1 MICFSIVCLYI
12 TTIALVIMD
21 TKSILVI
28 IFGIILVTAGTT
40 FSILQSAAGLMGDA
54 SVRIIEPKAPM
65 VASGDN
71 LYIVWWTNKSGNW
84 EVMFRASN
92 DTGETIGDKINLS
105 NSIDADSQ
113 NAEMV
118 AQDDN
123 VYVSWWEIST
133 NPANKT
139 SESVL
144 RISNDNG
151 ATFGPILMLGDN
163 GTLSAGG
170 GGRGQGTTRV
180 ATIATS
186 TPNSTSNTSAS
197 DNNII
202 SMVSSGDEGYLYEP
216 DTIQVNAGDTVTW
229 TNTDDASHTVTSG
242 SGTDENMGAEFDS
255 GMMSTG
261 KTFEHTFGAAG
272 EFPYFCI
279 IHPDMIGKVLVS

>member
-1 MICFSIVCLYI
+1 LLSIVCLYI

-40 FSILQSAAGLMGDA
+40 FSILQPAAGLMGYA
-54 SVRIIEPKAPM
+54 SIRITEPKAPM

-92 DTGETIGDKINLS
+92 DTGETIGDQINLS

-123 VYVSWWEIST
+123 VYVSWWETST

-139 SESVL
+139 SESML

-163 GTLSAGG
+163 GTLSAGSG
-170 GGRGQGTTRV
+170 GQGQRTTGA

-216 DTIQVNAGDTVTW
+216 DTIQVKVGDTVTW
-229 TNTDDASHTVTSG
+229 TNTDDALHTVTSG

-261 KTFEHTFGAAG
+261 KTFEHTFGTAG

-279 IHPDMIGKVLVS
+279 IHPDMVGNVLVS

>member
-1 MICFSIVCLYI
+1 LLSIVCLYI

-40 FSILQSAAGLMGDA
+40 FSILQPAAGLMGDA
-54 SVRIIEPKAPM
+54 SIRITEPKAPM

-92 DTGETIGDKINLS
+92 DTGETIGDQINLS

-123 VYVSWWEIST
+123 VYVSWWETST

-139 SESVL
+139 SESML

-163 GTLSAGG
+163 GTLSAGSG
-170 GGRGQGTTRV
+170 GQGQRTTGA

-216 DTIQVNAGDTVTW
+216 DTIQVKVGDTVTW
-229 TNTDDASHTVTSG
+229 TNTDDALHTVTSG

-261 KTFEHTFGAAG
+261 KTFEHTFGTAG

-279 IHPDMIGKVLVS
+279 IHPDMVGNVLVS

>member
-28 IFGIILVTAGTT
+28 IFGIIFFTAGTT

-54 SVRIIEPKAPM
+54 SVRITEPKAPM

-92 DTGETIGDKINLS
+92 DTGETIGDQINLS

-123 VYVSWWEIST
+123 VYVSWWETST

-170 GGRGQGTTRV
+170 GGRGQGTTGV
-180 ATIATS
+180 ATITTS

-229 TNTDDASHTVTSG
+229 TNTDDALHTVTSG

>member
-1 MICFSIVCLYI
+1 LLFYVCLYI

-21 TKSILVI
+21 TKSILVL

-54 SVRIIEPKAPM
+54 SVRITEPKAPM

-92 DTGETIGDKINLS
+92 DTGETIGDQINLS

-123 VYVSWWEIST
+123 VYVSWWETST

-144 RISNDNG
+144 RINNDNG

-170 GGRGQGTTRV
+170 GGRGQGTTGV
-180 ATIATS
+180 ATITTS
-186 TPNSTSNTSAS
+186 IPNSTSNTSAS

-229 TNTDDASHTVTSG
+229 TNTDDALHTVTSG

>member
-1 MICFSIVCLYI
+1 LLSIVCLYI

-21 TKSILVI
+21 TKSILVL

-54 SVRIIEPKAPM
+54 SVRITEPKAPM
-65 VASGDN
+65 VTSGDN

-92 DTGETIGDKINLS
+92 DTGETIGDQINLS

-123 VYVSWWEIST
+123 VYVSWWETST

-163 GTLSAGG
+163 GTLSAGS
-170 GGRGQGTTRV
+170 GGRGQGTTGV

-229 TNTDDASHTVTSG
+229 TNTDDALHTVTSG

-261 KTFEHTFGAAG
+261 KTFEHTFGTTG

-279 IHPDMIGKVLVS
+279 IHPDMVGNVLVS

>member
-1 MICFSIVCLYI
+1 LLSIVCLYI

-40 FSILQSAAGLMGDA
+40 FSILQPAAGLMGDA
-54 SVRIIEPKAPM
+54 SIRITEPKAPM
-65 VASGDN
+65 VASDDN

-92 DTGETIGDKINLS
+92 DTGETIGDQINLS

-123 VYVSWWEIST
+123 VYVSWWETST

-151 ATFGPILMLGDN
+151 ATFGPILRLGDI
-163 GTLSAGG
+163 GTLSAGSG
-170 GGRGQGTTRV
+170 GQGQRTTGA

-202 SMVSSGDEGYLYEP
+202 LMVSSGDEGYLYEP
-216 DTIQVNAGDTVTW
+216 DTIQVKVGDTVTW
-229 TNTDDASHTVTSG
+229 TNTDDALHTVTSG

-261 KTFEHTFGAAG
+261 KTFEHTFGTTG

-279 IHPDMIGKVLVS
+279 IHPDMVGNVLVS

>member
-21 TKSILVI
+21 TKSILVL

-54 SVRIIEPKAPM
+54 SVRITEPKAPM

-92 DTGETIGDKINLS
+92 DTGETIGDQINLS

-123 VYVSWWEIST
+123 VYVSWWETST

-170 GGRGQGTTRV
+170 GGRGQGTTGV

-229 TNTDDASHTVTSG
+229 TNTDDALHTVTSG

>member
-21 TKSILVI
+21 TKSILVL

-54 SVRIIEPKAPM
+54 SVRITEPKAPM

-92 DTGETIGDKINLS
+92 DTGETIGDQINLS

-123 VYVSWWEIST
+123 VYVSWWETST

-170 GGRGQGTTRV
+170 GGHGQGTTGV

-229 TNTDDASHTVTSG
+229 TNTDDALHTVTSG

-261 KTFEHTFGAAG
+261 KIFEHTFGAAG
-272 EFPYFCI
+272 EFLYFCI

>member
-28 IFGIILVTAGTT
+28 IFGIIFFTAGTT

-54 SVRIIEPKAPM
+54 SVRITEPKAPM

-92 DTGETIGDKINLS
+92 DTGETIGDQINLS

-123 VYVSWWEIST
+123 VYVSWWETST

-170 GGRGQGTTRV
+170 GGRGQGTTGV

-229 TNTDDASHTVTSG
+229 TNTDDALHTVTSG

>member
-12 TTIALVIMD
+12 TTIALLIMD

-28 IFGIILVTAGTT
+28 IFGIFLLTAGTT

-54 SVRIIEPKAPM
+54 SVRITEPKAPM

-84 EVMFRASN
+84 EAMFRASN
-92 DTGETIGDKINLS
+92 DTGETIGD
-105 NSIDADSQ
+105 Q
-113 NAEMV
+113 
-118 AQDDN
+118 
-123 VYVSWWEIST
+123 IS
-133 NPANKT
+133 
-139 SESVL
+139 L
-144 RISNDNG
+144 SNDNG

-170 GGRGQGTTRV
+170 GGQGQGTTGV

-197 DNNII
+197 DNYII

-229 TNTDDASHTVTSG
+229 TNTDDALHTVTSG

-255 GMMSTG
+255 GMMSTR

>member
-1 MICFSIVCLYI
+1 LLFYVCLYI

-21 TKSILVI
+21 TKSILVL

-54 SVRIIEPKAPM
+54 SVRITEPKAPM

-92 DTGETIGDKINLS
+92 DTGETIGDQINLS

-123 VYVSWWEIST
+123 VYVSWWETST

-170 GGRGQGTTRV
+170 GGRGQGTTGV

-186 TPNSTSNTSAS
+186 IPNSTSNTSAS

-229 TNTDDASHTVTSG
+229 TNTDDALHTVTSG

-261 KTFEHTFGAAG
+261 KIFEHTFGAAG
-272 EFPYFCI
+272 EFLYFCI

>member
-21 TKSILVI
+21 TKSILVL

-54 SVRIIEPKAPM
+54 SVRITEPKAPM

-123 VYVSWWEIST
+123 VYVSWWETST

-170 GGRGQGTTRV
+170 GGRGQGTTGV

-229 TNTDDASHTVTSG
+229 TNTDDALHTVTSG

>member
-1 MICFSIVCLYI
+1 LLSIVCLYI
-12 TTIALVIMD
+12 TTIALVIVD

-40 FSILQSAAGLMGDA
+40 FSILQPAAGLMGDA
-54 SVRIIEPKAPM
+54 SVRITEPKAPM

-92 DTGETIGDKINLS
+92 DTGETIGDQINLS

-123 VYVSWWEIST
+123 VYVSWWETST

-139 SESVL
+139 SESML

-163 GTLSAGG
+163 GTLSAGSG
-170 GGRGQGTTRV
+170 GQGQRTTGA

-216 DTIQVNAGDTVTW
+216 DTIQVKVGDTVTW
-229 TNTDDASHTVTSG
+229 TNTDDALHTVTSG

-261 KTFEHTFGAAG
+261 KTFEHTFGTAG

-279 IHPDMIGKVLVS
+279 IHPDMVGNVLVS

>member
-1 MICFSIVCLYI
+1 LLFYVCLYI

-21 TKSILVI
+21 TKSILVL

-54 SVRIIEPKAPM
+54 SVRITEPKAPM

-92 DTGETIGDKINLS
+92 DTGETIGDQINLS

-123 VYVSWWEIST
+123 VYVSWWETST

-170 GGRGQGTTRV
+170 GGRGQGTTGV

-186 TPNSTSNTSAS
+186 IPNSTSNTSAS

-229 TNTDDASHTVTSG
+229 TNTDDALHTVTSG

>member
-28 IFGIILVTAGTT
+28 IFGIILLTAGTT

-54 SVRIIEPKAPM
+54 SVRITEPKAPM

-123 VYVSWWEIST
+123 VYVSWWETST

-163 GTLSAGG
+163 GTLSAGS
-170 GGRGQGTTRV
+170 GGRGQGTTGV

-229 TNTDDASHTVTSG
+229 TNTDDALHTVTSG

>member
-1 MICFSIVCLYI
+1 LLSIVCLYI
-12 TTIALVIMD
+12 TTIALVIVD

-40 FSILQSAAGLMGDA
+40 FSILQPAAGLMGDA
-54 SVRIIEPKAPM
+54 SVRITEPKAPM

-71 LYIVWWTNKSGNW
+71 LYIVWWTNKLGNW

-92 DTGETIGDKINLS
+92 DTGETIGDQINLS

-123 VYVSWWEIST
+123 VYVSWWETST

-139 SESVL
+139 SESML

-151 ATFGPILMLGDN
+151 ATFGPILRLGDI
-163 GTLSAGG
+163 GTLSAGSG
-170 GGRGQGTTRV
+170 GQGQRTTGA

-216 DTIQVNAGDTVTW
+216 DTIQVKVGDTVTW
-229 TNTDDASHTVTSG
+229 TNTDDALHTVTSG

-261 KTFEHTFGAAG
+261 KTFEHTFGTAG

-279 IHPDMIGKVLVS
+279 IHPDMVGNVLVS

>member
-1 MICFSIVCLYI
+1 LLSIVCLYI

-92 DTGETIGDKINLS
+92 DTGETIGDQINLS

-123 VYVSWWEIST
+123 VYVSWWETST

-216 DTIQVNAGDTVTW
+216 DTIQVKVGDTVTW
-229 TNTDDASHTVTSG
+229 TNTDDALHTVTSG